1 MTGAAINASV
11 NTLKGIKFGRVEDLD
26 YKKVQMLEQRNILM
40 LQDKTGNNADA
51 SRTKYGRVYKLN
63 LDANNPLVGTLE
75 VILMEMT
82 VPELQEIQNPDNI
95 CVTKTTFMFRKMPMD
110 MVMKHDAY
118 IYQYNMATN

>member
-1 MTGAAINASV
+1 
-11 NTLKGIKFGRVEDLD
+11 
-26 YKKVQMLEQRNILM
+26 M
-40 LQDKTGNNADA
+40 LQDKTGTNADA

-95 CVTKTTFMFRKMPMD
+95 CVTKNY
-110 MVMKHDAY
+110 VYVQEDANGY
-118 IYQYNMATN
+118 GDET